1 MLKTDFVWFFS
12 GVNISNLLTFA
23 VDIFISFYQAMTG
36 QRLSLI
42 AAHVPQDM
50 PHLSLSFIF
59 RLCLLWHIFLMNFQY
74 FPPDSLIFRGVFV
87 LTAKIACPTFVEHV
101 FVLCF
106 GYFFFTFFFF
116 MWGTNNE
123 LHASAED
130 FQADPLNIKINF
142 FKLIK
147 QPGKKSEIKPNVD
160 LQKRNA
166 TKRKWQQQKQKRLNT

>member
-59 RLCLLWHIFLMNFQY
+59 RLCLL
-74 FPPDSLIFRGVFV
+74 
-87 LTAKIACPTFVEHV
+87 
-101 FVLCF
+101 
-106 GYFFFTFFFF
+106 
-116 MWGTNNE
+116 
-123 LHASAED
+123 
-130 FQADPLNIKINF
+130 
-142 FKLIK
+142 
-147 QPGKKSEIKPNVD
+147 
-160 LQKRNA
+160 
-166 TKRKWQQQKQKRLNT
+166 

>member
-1 MLKTDFVWFFS
+1 
-12 GVNISNLLTFA
+12 
-23 VDIFISFYQAMTG
+23 
-36 QRLSLI
+36 
-42 AAHVPQDM
+42 
-50 PHLSLSFIF
+50 
-59 RLCLLWHIFLMNFQY
+59 
-74 FPPDSLIFRGVFV
+74 
-87 LTAKIACPTFVEHV
+87 
-101 FVLCF
+101 
-106 GYFFFTFFFF
+106 